1 MNGWEV
7 CGRTQ
12 RGQRTRPR
20 ALTDEKIDVTSNTVR
35 YVRLAADYS
44 HRLHA
49 RRRMLHSMS
58 TTVEPSSERSAAE
71 VNEEIRALWLRSGGT
86 LSVEQR
92 EEYQR
97 LVMEWASA
105 PEHAA

>member
-1 MNGWEV
+1 M
-7 CGRTQ
+7 
-12 RGQRTRPR
+12 
-20 ALTDEKIDVTSNTVR
+20 DVISDTVR
-35 YVRLAADYS
+35 NIRCACDYS
-44 HRLHA
+44 QRLHLG
-49 RRRMLHSMS
+49 RRMLHSMS

-97 LVMEWASA
+97 LVQEWASA
-105 PEHAA
+105 LPQPAKAA